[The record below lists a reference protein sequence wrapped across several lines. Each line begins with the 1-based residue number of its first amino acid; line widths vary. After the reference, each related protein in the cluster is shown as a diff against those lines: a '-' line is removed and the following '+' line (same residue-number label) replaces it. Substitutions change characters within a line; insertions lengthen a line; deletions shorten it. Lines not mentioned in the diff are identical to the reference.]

1 MIVSFFTDNL
11 VIQISAFL
19 ISSIIL
25 IFTTRK
31 FVNLFLKHD
40 KTNYVNSVNSYVGS
54 TVKVTVDIVP
64 LDNKGQVKIGG
75 ETWTAI
81 SENGETIPKD
91 TEVIITNF
99 SGVKAVVKPK

>member
-11 VIQISAFL
+11 VIQISTFL
-19 ISSIIL
+19 ISSVIL

-40 KTNYVNSVNSYVGS
+40 KPNYVNSYIGSVG
-54 TVKVTVDIVP
+54 KVTVDIVP

-81 SENGETIPKD
+81 SENGETIEKG
-91 TEVIITNF
+91 TEVIITNIT
-99 SGVKAVVKPK
+99 GVKAVVKPK